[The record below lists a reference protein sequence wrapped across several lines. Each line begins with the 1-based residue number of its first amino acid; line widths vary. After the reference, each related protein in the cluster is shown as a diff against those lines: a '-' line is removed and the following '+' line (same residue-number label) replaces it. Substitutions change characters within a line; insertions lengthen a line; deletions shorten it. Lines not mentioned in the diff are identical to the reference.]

1 VRASYLGEDG
11 ALPRKFDP
19 ETRAK
24 AVRLVRD
31 HVDEYGS
38 EWEAIKTVSSRLGM
52 HAETLRTWI
61 RQAQV
66 DEGDAE
72 G

>member
-1 VRASYLGEDG
+1 VRTSYLGKDG
-11 ALPRKFDP
+11 AIPRKFDP
-19 ETRAK
+19 ETKAK

-52 HAETLRTWI
+52 HAEPLRTWI

-66 DEGDAE
+66 DAGDAE